1 MLRPDLSVVP
11 VLGVFMLT
19 LEAHNLE
26 NRPCRFKPRNLQAQT
41 ERASS
46 AHCSPSCNF
55 ASRACCASQHLR
67 LPGFDPEAARHTE
80 AQFKHQ
86 GINLNP
92 DFSPVKVVK
101 ESDGKLT
108 MTAKNNDDKEV
119 TVDGIDYILMAT
131 GRKPA
136 TQGLGLDQV
145 DLCSHA
151 SHCSAY
157 SVPSVQAH
165 NVLLW

>member
-1 MLRPDLSVVP
+1 M
-11 VLGVFMLT
+11 FT
-19 LEAHNLE
+19 
-26 NRPCRFKPRNLQAQT
+26 
-41 ERASS
+41 
-46 AHCSPSCNF
+46 
-55 ASRACCASQHLR
+55 
-67 LPGFDPEAARHTE
+67 GFDPEAAKHAE
-80 AQFKHQ
+80 GQFKHN

-136 TQGLGLDQV
+136 TQGLGLDKV
-145 DLCSHA
+145 CPCS
-151 SHCSAY
+151 CSCHIN
-157 SVPSVQAH
+157 VQEECIH
-165 NVLLW
+165 EQCI